1 MDTPLPKFFAAL
13 EKHSASQRFC
23 EVARYLSVQLFQVG
37 LQYRHL
43 LSSVAENSLL
53 HLYRHLEPSSIPDFA
68 LAPTPDYTLHL
79 RMLLELIDNPHLLL
93 SDLNY
98 TCQLSLV
105 LVAISTNCKSPRGCI
120 ELISA
125 VSEARIPLS
134 TTALLCSA
142 LDQVVVFLSAY
153 TSEDDSISA
162 QLRYPRPPF
171 PLPNIQ
177 RLPNGSKIFHQS
189 DINTFALRSAISL
202 CNILE
207 DLYQYYH
214 CHSITVPIPM
224 PCETPPV
231 KYVIKSSVKAI
242 HIFQGLRGSAWSLP
256 SKAERAALRL
266 LCRIASVGFPVSAE
280 ASESRDIHDIELVIQ
295 EVISEGSH
303 SPKSYETSLA
313 ILSFLCTVWKSD
325 DILISNR
332 LSSAFL
338 RSLRKFTPELS
349 EMLLMWDG
357 DCEQVLWLMR
367 NSIEMEGCVWDEVI
381 SRVEF
386 WTAKGHIRYL
396 QKWLIVLRSLLL
408 RQRSDSS
415 AIELESALASRGSR
429 SLEAWLEQIAALVSE
444 ADPDVLDEIMRIRC
458 LLEGPSTVD
467 DADIWKGAIPIS
479 TPMHSCH

>member
-1 MDTPLPKFFAAL
+1 MDTPLPKFFTAL
-13 EKHSASQRFC
+13 EKHSASQSFC

-43 LSSVAENSLL
+43 LSSIAENSLL

-68 LAPTPDYTLHL
+68 LSPTPDYALHL

-93 SDLNY
+93 ADLNY
-98 TCQLSLV
+98 TCQFSLV
-105 LVAISTNCKSPRGCI
+105 LGSISTSCQSPRGCV

-189 DINTFALRSAISL
+189 DINTFAIRSAISL
-202 CNILE
+202 CDILQE
-207 DLYQYYH
+207 LYQYYQ
-214 CHSITVPIPM
+214 CHSITVPSPM
-224 PCETPPV
+224 LCETPPV

-242 HIFQGLRGSAWSLP
+242 HIFQGLRSSASSLP
-256 SKAERAALRL
+256 SKAERAAFRL
-266 LCRIASVGFPVSAE
+266 LSRIASVGFPVSAE
-280 ASESRDIHDIELVIQ
+280 ALETRGIDDIELVIQ

-313 ILSFLCTVWKSD
+313 ILSFLCSVWKSD

-332 LSSAFL
+332 LSSAFI
-338 RSLRKFTPELS
+338 RSLHKSTPELS

-367 NSIEMEGCVWDEVI
+367 NSNEIGSCVWDEVI
-381 SRVEF
+381 SRIEF
-386 WTAKGHIRYL
+386 WTAKGHFRYL

-408 RQRSDSS
+408 RQGSASS
-415 AIELESALASRGSR
+415 AMDLESAFASRGSR
-429 SLEAWLEQIAALVSE
+429 SLETWLEQIAAFVSD
-444 ADPDVLDEIMRIRC
+444 ADPDVSEEIMRIRC
-458 LLEGPSTVD
+458 LLGGASGLD

-479 TPMHSCH
+479 TRMHNCH